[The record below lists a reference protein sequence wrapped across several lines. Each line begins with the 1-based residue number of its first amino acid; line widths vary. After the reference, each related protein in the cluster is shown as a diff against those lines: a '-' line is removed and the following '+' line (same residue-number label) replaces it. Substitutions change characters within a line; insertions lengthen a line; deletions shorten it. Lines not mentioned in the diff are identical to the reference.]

1 MFEVISLDNK
11 KRWNEIIH
19 SMKDYDFYFLAEYHQ
34 MDKSGLPFLL
44 YYKDE
49 SCAFALPVVVRDI
62 EGTTYKDITSIYG
75 YAGPLKNGDNPSTE
89 SIINFQKELLRFF
102 DSHSIVSAFSRLH
115 PLFPN
120 QEKVLNEL
128 GEVIDT
134 NLTVGI
140 DLTLSESEQK
150 RQYSRSTRHA
160 INLLNKK
167 GIIIREAQ
175 NRKDID
181 SFIDI
186 YEETMKRVNAP
197 KIYYFSPDYYSNF
210 LSSIDSFILLASY
223 KEETI
228 GGILCSKCNGIIQDH
243 LNATKSDYL
252 YLSPQKLLLDE
263 VRKIGV
269 KNHMKYLHLGGG
281 FDGKDNSLFDFK
293 SRFSKQRFMFKIW
306 KYIHNK
312 EVYDYLVEKSGK
324 ESSSDISFFPLYR
337 LLS

>member
-11 KRWNEIIH
+11 KRWNEIIC
-19 SMKDYDFYFLAEYHQ
+19 SMQDYDFYFFAEYHQ
-34 MDKSGLPFLL
+34 MDKSGLPLLL
-44 YYKDE
+44 YYKDD
-49 SCAFALPVVVRDI
+49 SCSFAFPVIIRNI
-62 EGTTYKDITSIYG
+62 KETPYKDITSIYG
-75 YAGPLKNGDNPSTE
+75 YAGPLKSCDNPCQK

-115 PLFPN
+115 PLFSD
-120 QEKVLNEL
+120 QKGLLNEL
-128 GEVIDT
+128 GEVVDT

-140 DLTLSESEQK
+140 DLTHSESEQ
-150 RQYSRSTRHA
+150 RQQYSRSTRHA
-160 INLLNKK
+160 INSLNKK
-167 GIIIREAQ
+167 GIIIKEAQ
-175 NRKDID
+175 NKKDID
-181 SFIDI
+181 SFIDV

-197 KIYYFSPDYYSNF
+197 KMYYFPQDYYYNF
-210 LSSIDSFILLASY
+210 LSTIDSFILLASY
-223 KEETI
+223 KKETI

-281 FDGKDNSLFDFK
+281 FDGKNNSLFDFK
-293 SRFSKQRFMFKIW
+293 SRFSKQRFMFKVW

-312 EVYDYLVEKSGK
+312 EVYDSLVIENGK
-324 ESSSDISFFPLYR
+324 KNTSETSFFPLYR
-337 LLS
+337 LD